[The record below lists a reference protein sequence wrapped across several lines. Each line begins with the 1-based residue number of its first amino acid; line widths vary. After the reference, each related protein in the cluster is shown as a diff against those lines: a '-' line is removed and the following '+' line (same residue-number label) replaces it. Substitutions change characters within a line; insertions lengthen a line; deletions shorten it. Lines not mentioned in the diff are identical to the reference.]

1 MTANASVPGWYPDPV
16 GRFELRFHN
25 GQVWTSDVA
34 SGGRRFIDH
43 LAPEPTRRGGNG
55 LGVASMVCGIC
66 AVAIGWIP
74 FLGLLGIPAAI
85 VALVLGIVA
94 LRRARAAAERP
105 AAGARRGFALTGVIT
120 GAAGLAAAALGIVL
134 TVVLVRL
141 IDEFEN
147 PGPVDAELAPCAA
160 DDDGVVE
167 IDGVVENLSD
177 EERSYSVLIEVT
189 GGRADRRLR
198 VDVEDVPPDGER
210 EFGATERISRGGTPS
225 CRILGIDGPLPF
237 GIDIS
242 GERAG

>member
-1 MTANASVPGWYPDPV
+1 MAGSLPGWYPDPV

-34 SGGRRFIDH
+34 SGGRRFVDQ
-43 LAPEPTRRGGNG
+43 LAVEPARRDGNG

-94 LRRARAAAERP
+94 LRRTRAAAGP
-105 AAGARRGFALTGVIT
+105 RRGFALTGVIT
-120 GAAGLAAAALGIVL
+120 GGVGLAAAALGIVL
-134 TVVLVRL
+134 TVVFVRL

-147 PGPVDAELAPCAA
+147 PGPVNAELAPCAA
-160 DDDGVVE
+160 DDDGIVDV
-167 IDGVVENLSD
+167 DGVVENLSD
-177 EERSYSVLIEVT
+177 KERSYSVLIEVT
-189 GGRADRRLR
+189 GGRAVRRLR
-198 VDVEDVPPDGER
+198 VDVDDVPPGGER
-210 EFGATERISRGGTPS
+210 EFRATERISRGGTPS
-225 CRILGIDGPLPF
+225 CRILAVDGPLPF

-242 GERAG
+242 GDGTD